1 MKHNAIKGTLLLA
14 AGVAIGLGV
23 SHFPVAS
30 AAPGPGTAS
39 LSHQKFLVSIDEV
52 RQNFVFGHEFSGQYS
67 TTVTLSDGSKRH
79 IQLTPMV
86 HDGMQVVEFKDNSG
100 HTYMGLNGT
109 TTNGKLMVHVQDLA
123 TMKQRLKA
131 EGWPTTAPSSA
142 R

>member
-1 MKHNAIKGTLLLA
+1 MKRNAITGTLLLA
-14 AGVAIGLGV
+14 LGVTIGFGV
-23 SHFPVAS
+23 SHVSVAS
-30 AAPGPGTAS
+30 AASGTDTAP

-79 IQLTPMV
+79 IQLTPMM
-86 HDGMQVVEFKDNSG
+86 HDGMQVVELKDNSG

-109 TTNGKLMVHVQDLA
+109 TTNGKLMVHVQDIA

-131 EGWPTTAPSSA
+131 EGWPAIAPGSA